1 MNSRTAK
8 KLSKK
13 AEELSMALLKEHL
26 SDQEAAKVTKS
37 SVAKT
42 TYGSSDKGSYA
53 LTMSTKGMK
62 SVLKTLVKTKPI
74 ETISLADVKH
84 YCAQIGRS

>member
-26 SDQEAAKVTKS
+26 SDQEADIKALLDEEFGPS
-37 SVAKT
+37 
-42 TYGSSDKGSYA
+42 GSEWLTVERNDSACHKGPES
-53 LTMSTKGMK
+53 
-62 SVLKTLVKTKPI
+62 
-74 ETISLADVKH
+74 
-84 YCAQIGRS
+84 

>member
-26 SDQEAAKVTKS
+26 SDQEAAKVT
-37 SVAKT
+37 
-42 TYGSSDKGSYA
+42 SDKGSYA

>member
-8 KLSKK
+8 KFSKK
-13 AEELSMALLKEHL
+13 AEEFSMALLKEHL
-26 SDQEAAKVTKS
+26 SEKEAAKVDKS

-42 TYGSSDKGSYA
+42 EYAPSERGSYA

-62 SVLKTLVKTKPI
+62 SVLKQLAKTKPI
-74 ETISLADVKH
+74 ETISLIDVKN
-84 YCAQIGRS
+84 YCAQVGRS